1 MLLTLISYYSILTKN
16 VYFVH
21 NLDTFLCDNKNRK
34 VVNTFN
40 PTPLEDE
47 NPLLIVLKERTDL
60 ASRFFLFLFYDYMM

>member
-34 VVNTFN
+34 VVNTFKSY
-40 PTPLEDE
+40 P
-47 NPLLIVLKERTDL
+47 
-60 ASRFFLFLFYDYMM
+60 S